1 MTEQIATLGFI
12 VVEVVLPV
20 VFDAAV
26 FGLGAEHVHG
36 EAVNSLTDTFVVF
49 LRRSEQPERAH
60 HLIEQTRSSRV
71 HRHR

>member
-1 MTEQIATLGFI
+1 MAEQIATLGFI

-49 LRRSEQPERAH
+49 LRRSEQPE
-60 HLIEQTRSSRV
+60 
-71 HRHR
+71 